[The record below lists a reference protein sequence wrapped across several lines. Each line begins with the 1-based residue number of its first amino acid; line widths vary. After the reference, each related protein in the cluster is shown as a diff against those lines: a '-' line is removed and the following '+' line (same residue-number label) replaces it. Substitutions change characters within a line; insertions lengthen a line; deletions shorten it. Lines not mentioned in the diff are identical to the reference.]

1 MASNDTLA
9 KLMEQAQVFA
19 SAWSLVGGTFDS
31 GNGLADAEAAKAE
44 LREMIKAAIPAQA
57 PAPKLSDKL
66 LTLLKCL
73 PEAPFKEHLKAEIDA
88 LAAQALPA
96 AEPDLLVDALKD
108 ARSVILSL
116 NHGKHHQLTIG
127 DEPVYWQREEWIRW
141 AIDEVL
147 PKLDAA
153 IAAPQAAQQAAQA
166 AAGWREQHDRDS
178 AELRSLCQARDEA
191 RRERDLCRVEI
202 AGLNSSVG
210 HMSAL
215 VDHQTSMLAM
225 AMLVMKTLHAAATP
239 DDSNEDM
246 DAIIPGADFAKFV
259 DGHARL
265 LHLAANSPVAAL
277 PQPQPQSAQAKG
289 DAA

>member
-9 KLMEQAQVFA
+9 KLAACPFCGGEAFEVEDGHIECESCGA
-19 SAWSLVGGTFDS
+19 SMFC
-31 GNGLADAEAAKAE
+31 AASWNE
-44 LREMIKAAIPAQA
+44 RA
-57 PAPKLSDKL
+57 P
-66 LTLLKCL
+66 LT
-73 PEAPFKEHLKAEIDA
+73 
-88 LAAQALPA
+88 AQALPA
-96 AEPDLLVDALKD
+96 AEPFGYFKA
-108 ARSVILSL
+108 
-116 NHGKHHQLTIG
+116 
-127 DEPVYWQREEWIRW
+127 EPFGWTDCAET
-141 AIDEVL
+141 D
-147 PKLDAA
+147 DGA
-153 IAAPQAAQQAAQA
+153 IALYERPQAAQQAAQA
-166 AAGWREQHDRDS
+166 TAGWREQHDRDS
-178 AELRSLCQARDEA
+178 AELRSLCQSRDEA